1 MTSFQV
7 KLADK
12 LKSHAYMQGVDA
24 FKLKI
29 SCIYSQGTKEYEEW
43 HSGFEDAEFLDEV
56 LNSDKN

>member
-12 LKSHAYMQGVDA
+12 LKSHAYMQGVDS
-24 FKLKI
+24 FKTGA
-29 SCIYSQGTKEYEEW
+29 SCPYSTGTREYEEW